1 MGKGKKFPFSGRP
14 SEQKVFNEN
23 HYDTFF
29 IIKRKSS
36 SNETFHTVSPFL
48 IENAISGYLGDVLSV
63 KKLRSGDLLV
73 EVNSRKQAQIILK
86 LNNLGSIPVTITAH
100 SSLNFCKGVV
110 SCGELFNTPIEEII
124 EKLKNQGVTHVRR
137 ISIRKSG
144 QLLGTKHLVLTFHG
158 SKLPESIKA
167 KYMKLVVRHY
177 FPNPLRC
184 FNCQRFGHSKAS
196 CRGTLTCAR
205 CAEAGH
211 DCSGCIAPE
220 KCTNCKGSHTSFSR
234 SCPSWIFEKEVISEK
249 VTKRVTYAE
258 AKRNVK
264 ARSPTPGTSYATAVK
279 KNVKSNSTQIIPVV
293 LSSNSVSFKAS
304 YTPSEICPR
313 SIDPVLKPS
322 STDTR
327 NETVSFQFKVP
338 ESNKNPP
345 DLSDFKTVTNRKKL
359 KKDSQVNQDNITV
372 DKVSQYYKPP
382 QLTDKKPSE
391 ASNSVITES
400 NITVTKNGTKSA
412 HVCFVG
418 PVPDSMAAFPP
429 EKAKVLQSL
438 ESDAD
443 AEMSSSSA
451 SEGDTLEYDMSEDLE
466 DTPENVCPTTPP
478 PPSTARKR

>member
-1 MGKGKKFPFSGRP
+1 MPRLGKSRAGNCLPLLGSLVGGAVGPEFFCICCMGK
-14 SEQKVFNEN
+14 
-23 HYDTFF
+23 
-29 IIKRKSS
+29 
-36 SNETFHTVSPFL
+36 
-48 IENAISGYLGDVLSV
+48 ENAISGYLGDVSSV

-73 EVNSRKQAQIILK
+73 EVSSRKQPQIILK
-86 LNNLGSIPVTITAH
+86 LNNLGSIPVAITAH

-110 SCGELFNTPIEEII
+110 SCGELFNTPIEEIT

-144 QLLGTKHLVLTFHG
+144 QLLGTKHLVFTFHG

-167 KYMKLVVRHY
+167 GYMKLAVRHY

-196 CRGTLTCAR
+196 SRGTLTCAR

-211 DCSGCIAPE
+211 DSSGCIAQE

-234 SCPSWIFEKEVISEK
+234 LCPSWIFEKEVISEK

-258 AKRNVK
+258 AKRKVK
-264 ARSPTPGTSYATAVK
+264 ARSSTPGTSYATAVK
-279 KNVKSNSTQIIPVV
+279 ENVKSNSTQVVSVV
-293 LSSNSVSFKAS
+293 LPSNSVSFKAS

-327 NETVSFQFKVP
+327 NETVSFQFKVS
-338 ESNKNPP
+338 ESNQNPP

-359 KKDSQVNQDNITV
+359 KKDSQVNQDNITI

-382 QLTDKKPSE
+382 QLTDKEPSE
-391 ASNSVITES
+391 ILQILSPNTVILRSQQMVLTLLM
-400 NITVTKNGTKSA
+400 
-412 HVCFVG
+412 FVLLALCQILWLL
-418 PVPDSMAAFPP
+418 S
-429 EKAKVLQSL
+429 LQ
-438 ESDAD
+438 
-443 AEMSSSSA
+443 
-451 SEGDTLEYDMSEDLE
+451 
-466 DTPENVCPTTPP
+466 
-478 PPSTARKR
+478 RKQKFYNLWNRMLMPR

>member
-1 MGKGKKFPFSGRP
+1 MRSCCHSVCFLLLMDS
-14 SEQKVFNEN
+14 QKSHVLAVRG
-23 HYDTFF
+23 DPLDGWC
-29 IIKRKSS
+29 
-36 SNETFHTVSPFL
+36 TVGPQCINSA
-48 IENAISGYLGDVLSV
+48 ENAISGYLGDVPSV

-73 EVNSRKQAQIILK
+73 EVSSRKQAQIILK
-86 LNNLGSIPVTITAH
+86 LNNLGSIPVAITAH
-100 SSLNFCKGVV
+100 SSLIFCKGVV
-110 SCGELFNTPIEEII
+110 SCGELFYTPIEEIT
-124 EKLKNQGVTHVRR
+124 EKLEKNQGVTHVRR

-144 QLLGTKHLVLTFHG
+144 QLLGNKHLVLTFHG

-167 KYMKLVVRHY
+167 GYMKLAVRHY

-196 CRGTLTCAR
+196 CRETLTCAR

-211 DCSGCIAPE
+211 DSSGCIAQE
-220 KCTNCKGSHTSFSR
+220 KCTNCKGSHTSFSH
-234 SCPSWIFEKEVISEK
+234 SCPSWIFEKKVISEK

-279 KNVKSNSTQIIPVV
+279 KNIKSHSTQIVSVV
-293 LSSNSVSFKAS
+293 LPSNSVSFKAS

-313 SIDPVLKPS
+313 SIDPVLNSS

-345 DLSDFKTVTNRKKL
+345 DLFDFKTVTNRKKL
-359 KKDSQVNQDNITV
+359 KKDSQVNQDNVTV
-372 DKVSQYYKPP
+372 DKVFQYYKPP
-382 QLTDKKPSE
+382 QLTNKEPSE
-391 ASNSVITES
+391 ASNSVTKHS
-400 NITVTKNGTKSA
+400 NITVTTNGTNSA
-412 HVCFVG
+412 HVRSVG
-418 PVPDSMAAFPP
+418 SVSDSMAAFPP

-443 AEMSSSSA
+443 AEMSSFSA

-466 DTPENVCPTTPP
+466 NTPQNVCPTTPP